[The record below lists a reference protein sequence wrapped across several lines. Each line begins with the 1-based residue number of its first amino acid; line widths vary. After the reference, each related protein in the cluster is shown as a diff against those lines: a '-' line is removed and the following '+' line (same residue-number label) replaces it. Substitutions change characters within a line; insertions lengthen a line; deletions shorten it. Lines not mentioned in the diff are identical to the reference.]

1 MKNHSQIKPPQKE
14 KNSKKEAAANL
25 SSKNPRGKEAV
36 KKAILDATEK
46 LLLKRNPS
54 EISVREIAKA
64 AKIKHPLIYRH
75 FGTKEKLI
83 MEVHARGI
91 SKVNSAIPRVEDIE
105 GNVGIFFEG
114 VRKNKF
120 RQLALARAMIDGTDP
135 HLIQNQFPVMERL
148 LRLLKKRESES
159 KSTGKFSVEFS
170 AASLAALAL
179 GWMLYEPFLL
189 AATGMENENK
199 EDIEQKVIEIL
210 EEFLKTIC

>member
-1 MKNHSQIKPPQKE
+1 MKNHSQIKPPPKI
-14 KNSKKEAAANL
+14 KDGKKDAAANL
-25 SSKNPRGKEAV
+25 SPKIPRGKESV

-75 FGTKEKLI
+75 FGTKDKLI
-83 MEVHARGI
+83 MEVHTRGI
-91 SKVNSAIPRVEDIE
+91 SKINSAIPIVEDIE
-105 GNVGIFFEG
+105 GNVGKFFEG
-114 VRKNKF
+114 VRNNKF
-120 RQLALARAMIDGTDP
+120 RQLALARAMIDGANP
-135 HLIQNQFPVMERL
+135 HLIQNQFPVMQRL

-189 AATGMENENK
+189 AATGLENENK

-210 EEFLKTIC
+210 EEFLRTIC